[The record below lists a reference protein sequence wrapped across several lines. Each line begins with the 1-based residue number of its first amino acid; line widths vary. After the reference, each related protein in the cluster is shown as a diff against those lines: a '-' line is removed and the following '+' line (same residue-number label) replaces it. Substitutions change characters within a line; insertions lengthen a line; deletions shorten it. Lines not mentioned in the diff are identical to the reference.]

1 MTPQEINIAI
11 NLLNTAII
19 LIGGIA
25 IIRKIK
31 KLK

>member
-1 MTPQEINIAI
+1 MTPQEISIAI

-31 KLK
+31 KSK